1 MSIDL
6 EKVKHFLRVDGD
18 EDDVLIEELIASAA
32 EYLENAGVKEA
43 YKQSALYGLAVK
55 LLVQEWFDNRGVN
68 PVSHKLYFSLQS
80 IILQLK

>member
-43 YKQSALYGLAVK
+43 QEQSALYGLAVK